1 MKKQKYQCW
10 LKANLIE
17 FAEYIR
23 VDKAEIA
30 LLGAPSCKFVLY
42 AYTRHRLSTQT
53 RGHRRS
59 TQDTIAGHTKRK
71 ASAPTCCIHQ
81 TQEAQ
86 QQLPKNIT
94 SKTPPKR

>member
-1 MKKQKYQCW
+1 MKKQEYQCW

-42 AYTRHRLSTQT
+42 AYTRHRHSTQR
-53 RGHRRS
+53 RGHRRG
-59 TQDTIAGHTKRK
+59 TQRGQDR
-71 ASAPTCCIHQ
+71 
-81 TQEAQ
+81 TQ
-86 QQLPKNIT
+86 
-94 SKTPPKR
+94 SRDV

>member
-1 MKKQKYQCW
+1 MKKKQEYQCW

-59 TQDTIAGHTKRK
+59 TQTPGHNRGT
-71 ASAPTCCIHQ
+71 
-81 TQEAQ
+81 
-86 QQLPKNIT
+86 
-94 SKTPPKR
+94 

>member
-1 MKKQKYQCW
+1 MKKQEYQCW

-42 AYTRHRLSTQT
+42 AYTK
-53 RGHRRS
+53 HRRS
-59 TQDTIAGHTKRK
+59 TQTPGHNRGTYKEKSNLLHAPDTGSTAA
-71 ASAPTCCIHQ
+71 ASQEHHQ
-81 TQEAQ
+81 QNST
-86 QQLPKNIT
+86 
-94 SKTPPKR
+94 